1 MPEPK
6 ILLELYLVRHGE
18 SMSQT
23 GESDSMEDEYKY
35 DPPLSAK
42 GLREAELLGEY
53 LSDQPF
59 DHILCSGMRRAL
71 RTAYEIAVR
80 QPENGARTAEVH
92 KIFTECG
99 TSSDTRGR
107 SVREIQKELPCMLP
121 AEGTDMDEVQIVYSD
136 RADDDALLMRGK
148 AAMDY
153 LLSRFHNGEKVLVAA
168 HAAFD
173 TFMFWAALG
182 LDCPQKFDPSFF
194 NTSLTKIVF
203 FAEGT
208 GAYAD
213 IHLEYHNA
221 VPHLVREFPQFRY

>member
-42 GLREAELLGEY
+42 GQREAELLGEY
-53 LSDQPF
+53 LKELPL

-71 RTAYEIAVR
+71 KTAYEIAVR

-99 TSSDTRGR
+99 TSPATRGR
-107 SVREIQKELPCMLP
+107 SVNEIRKELPCMLP
-121 AEGTDMDEVQIVYSD
+121 AEGTVADEVQIVYSE
-136 RADDDALLMRGK
+136 RDDDEALLARGK
-148 AAMDY
+148 EAVEY
-153 LLSRFHNGEKVLVAA
+153 LRRRFRNGEKVLVAA
-168 HAAFD
+168 HAAFN

-182 LDCPQKFDPSFF
+182 IKLPQEFDPSFH
-194 NTSLTKIVF
+194 NTSITKIVF
-203 FAEGT
+203 FEEGT
-208 GAYAD
+208 GPYAD
-213 IHLEYHNA
+213 IHLVYQNT
-221 VPHLVREFPQFRY
+221 VPHLVGEFPEFRY